1 MRALLSRNTP
11 GRHKHFLAPWGENAA
26 MRRFR
31 GGIGSLSALTLLL
44 AACGSQPP
52 APEQSPA
59 GVESRTPGAI
69 KVDSTPVTRVQPET
83 FDPGSMAALKDPRS
97 PLATRS
103 VYFDYDSYVVK
114 DEFQALLTAHGKFL
128 SANPTMKM
136 LIQGNADER
145 GSREYN
151 LALGQK
157 RADAVKKALA
167 LLGARED
174 QLESVSLGEE
184 KPACSE
190 AGEECWAKNRRGDM
204 LYSGEF

>member
-1 MRALLSRNTP
+1 MRARLLISLP
-11 GRHKHFLAPWGENAA
+11 A
-26 MRRFR
+26 
-31 GGIGSLSALTLLL
+31 LSALTLLL
-44 AACGSQPP
+44 TACGSQPP
-52 APEQSPA
+52 APEQNPA
-59 GVESRTPGAI
+59 GVESRTPGAVKI
-69 KVDSTPVTRVQPET
+69 EGTAVTTVRPDT
-83 FDPGSMAALKDPRS
+83 FDPGSIAALKDPRS
-97 PLATRS
+97 PLSKRS

-114 DEFQALLTAHGKFL
+114 DEFQALLAAHGKFL
-128 SANPTMKM
+128 VANPKMKM

-157 RADAVKKALA
+157 RADAVRKALA

-174 QLESVSLGEE
+174 QLEAVSLGEE

-190 AGEECWAKNRRGDM
+190 STEECWGKNRRGDM